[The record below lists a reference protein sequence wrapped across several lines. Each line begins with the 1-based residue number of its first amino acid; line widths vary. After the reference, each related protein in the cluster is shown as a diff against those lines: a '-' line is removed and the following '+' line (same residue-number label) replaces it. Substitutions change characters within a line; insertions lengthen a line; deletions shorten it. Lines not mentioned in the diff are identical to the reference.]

1 MKNIVIFASGTGSNA
16 ENIIRHFT
24 GNAVARVASVF
35 CNKPD
40 APVIGKAVRLGVG
53 VEIFDRGMLA
63 DGTVA
68 QTLSGYKPD
77 LIVLAGF
84 LWKFPESLIDAYP
97 KKIINIHPALLPKFG
112 GKGMYGMNV
121 HRAVIENREAETG
134 ITIHYVDAH
143 YDEGDVIFQKS
154 VAVHPGDSC
163 DDVAE
168 KVRELEREHFPK
180 VIEGLIDDGK
190 PQ

>member
-134 ITIHYVDAH
+134 ITVHYVDAH